1 MPEIK
6 LKPCPFCG
14 SDDIDYG
21 VRRGTMRGFDYV
33 QCENCCAEI
42 NAVHKKDG
50 TVSAEELWNRRADN
64 G

>member
-14 SDDIDYG
+14 GKASLNEDSSGSD
-21 VRRGTMRGFDYV
+21 VRGEKGGATGEAFNMS
-33 QCENCCAEI
+33 
-42 NAVHKKDG
+42 KKYSSDEKA
-50 TVSAEELWNRRADN
+50 TEAWNRRADN